1 MKYRAIIFDMD
12 GLILD
17 TEIIE
22 SRSFEK
28 LLKEYEVKPRPNPN
42 GLIHEVG
49 GGMKYFENFKEKYN
63 LTESIENIRDKK
75 RAFWAQI
82 VKEEGVVA
90 FPGFLELLALL
101 KKEGFK
107 IALAS
112 NRNDPFVHLVLDTLG
127 AKEFF
132 HLVVGS
138 SNEKRKQKPFP
149 DIYLHVAKEL
159 GISPE
164 QCVVLEDSE
173 AGVISAKAAGMKV
186 IAIPNIYTKEHDFS
200 RADII
205 IKSLEDINMEL
216 LENL

>member
-90 FPGFLELLALL
+90 FPGFLE
-101 KKEGFK
+101 
-107 IALAS
+107 
-112 NRNDPFVHLVLDTLG
+112 
-127 AKEFF
+127 
-132 HLVVGS
+132 
-138 SNEKRKQKPFP
+138 
-149 DIYLHVAKEL
+149 
-159 GISPE
+159 
-164 QCVVLEDSE
+164 
-173 AGVISAKAAGMKV
+173 
-186 IAIPNIYTKEHDFS
+186 
-200 RADII
+200 
-205 IKSLEDINMEL
+205 
-216 LENL
+216 